1 LWVAAILLGLVPVMG
16 FAQLT
21 QEPFRIDVKN
31 VLSPDDII
39 VPRNANSP
47 ANQGADKAIDGSTD
61 TKFVDSDKAY
71 TGFTV
76 TPKGGATVVTAI
88 SLTYASDAPERD
100 PANFVLYGS
109 LDGSAFEV
117 IIMGNLNSNPARLST
132 ETIRF
137 DNTKA
142 YTSYQVLFPNVAN
155 PANANAMQIAE
166 VALLSSVSI
175 GDASRALNGFVGLPY
190 SSAEGS
196 PWVLLTGGT
205 GDTVDGLGLRSAQ
218 IDHNGISSF
227 EIPGVPGPQT
237 VTWQAFVSS
246 EQNYDY
252 LKFYVDGSEVTS
264 HRKSGQGGGWTSHS
278 QELPAGKHTLRWVY
292 SKDHSIVGGLDYA
305 GLDSVVFT
313 YPPVLARSPSGAAV
327 NPGETLRL
335 TAVGGGGPG
344 TSVVWRRT
352 TAAGTTVLSNGGRIS
367 GATGLE
373 LVITGAQPSDAG
385 TYTVQL
391 NNWAGTVTSANAVVS
406 VEPQPPSITS
416 VTPANATLF
425 QGEALDLSV
434 VAAGTPPLSFQWFRN
449 GTAIPGA
456 TTASYSIASIALSQA
471 GTYTVSVNNAQGS
484 ATSSGIPVVVKTSRF
499 AFDASRALN
508 GFVGLPYTSAEG
520 SPWIVWPDGGD
531 GMALRSAPIP
541 NSATSSFEIPGVPG
555 PQTVTWKAWVRSE
568 SGFDFLKFYVDGS
581 EVTSHRKSGST
592 DGWTSHSQ
600 ELPAGTHT
608 LKWAYSKDYSESVSP
623 DMAGLDSVV
632 FTYPPVLE
640 TSPSGTAVNPGDT
653 LRLTAVGGG
662 GPGTSVVWRRTT
674 AAGTTVLSNG
684 GRISGATGLELVI
697 TGAQPS
703 DVGTYTVQL
712 NNWAGTVT
720 SANADVTI
728 LQPPSIT
735 SVTPANATLVPGQ
748 ALNLNVVAAGTPPLF
763 YQWFRNGTAI
773 AGATTASYSIAS
785 IALSQAGTYTVRV
798 NNAQGQTTSSGI
810 PVVVQGTPQIT
821 AQPANRTAAI
831 GKTVRLTVSVTSSLQ
846 PVTYAWRRGGVPL
859 VSGGRLSGT
868 SSGELTILDVQP
880 ADAGSYTVEV
890 SNAAGS
896 VTSTAATLTVV
907 PFNLAPTLASIPAL
921 TRLEDAAASTVNLS
935 GIDDGNAGLAQG
947 LTVTAVSSN
956 PSVVPHPTVTYTSPQ
971 AVGTL
976 SVTGAPGRSGTATIT
991 VKVQDDGGTVDGGV
1005 DTVERQFVV
1014 TVTAVNDPPTL
1025 NLPANVTMSDT
1036 GAALPGAAN
1045 TTPRTVTL
1053 TGISDGDS
1061 PNFVGLTLSATSG
1074 NPSVLGN
1081 PTITYSGGPTAVLS
1095 LPVPALHSNATVPIT
1110 VRLRDSDGT
1119 ANGGV
1124 DVIERTFN
1132 VQVVAIND
1140 PPTIAPIANLNIA
1153 DTAGEQTVTLTG
1165 LSDGDAGGQS
1175 LTITA
1180 TSSHPSIVTVSPVA
1194 FVGPSSPLRFSPV
1207 VGAVG
1212 TATVT
1217 VTVKDNGGTANG
1229 GVDTT
1234 TRTFVVRVGPVP
1246 PEIEVAPADQIVELG
1261 QPATFEVVASGI
1273 GLTYKWFKD
1282 GVEIPGAT
1290 SRSLQIQSVDNAG
1303 AYRVNVYNAN
1313 PEQIYRTAV
1322 AVLTVVGPPVRSV
1335 VLPTQQAEFTSVLYL
1350 SAGVTATRQW
1360 LKDGQPVPGATGASL
1375 VIPSATRDSVGDYSI
1390 KINVGSVEYISP
1402 PVTLRL
1408 RTPLVTLF
1416 STGLDDRRVRLTDRA
1431 EDPHYTLVSPS
1442 PVTGKAV
1449 SVVLTPG
1456 QYPSS
1461 EWIVGG
1467 ANSAW
1472 LSPSTRLRE
1481 PGSNYVYRTTF
1492 DLTGVEL
1499 NSVEMAGSI
1508 AADDTVTAIRLNGV
1522 ALEGVPTGIGSRG
1535 YSTFQFS
1542 LTNRRGGDRFMDRAR
1557 LPSVAVVA
1565 ATGNTIGSGRDPDER
1580 LVYDSNIHGTVNS
1593 VWWSWVA
1600 PSSGTYSVRS
1610 TGSAIPV
1617 ILAVWDGRAVSRLN
1631 SLGGDGGLGRDTN
1644 TLRRVDFTAV
1654 AGREYQ
1660 ISVDGYGE
1668 ARGVVGIDIRPL
1680 GSTATATSADALP
1693 SVLPGINL
1701 LEFVVRNT
1709 ADPGSDRGLTG
1720 LRVEFTRADAVIHP
1734 PTVGTEPVGG
1744 IQIYGGRKEFAV
1756 SGRFDPGSTF
1766 QWYRGNT
1773 LIEGATEPSLLFNR
1787 VEDFDAGSYRVRI
1800 ENANGVAWSQPAE
1813 FLVDLPL
1820 TITRQP
1826 VDQSVPVG
1834 GTAQFSVRFRGNA
1847 PLAVQWFLN
1856 DQPIAGATSTNLTRV
1871 AVGPADAG
1879 LYRAVVRDRDGSR
1892 DSEPARLVV
1901 VEPPLI
1907 VQEPQ
1912 DLVGVERRDTM
1923 RLYSVVDG
1931 SLPLRLRWF
1940 RNGIP
1945 LAVPDTN
1952 VLDLGLLRE
1961 SHAGDYHFVA
1971 ANLAGSVTSRV
1982 ASVSVNHPPSLVSGS
1997 DDVKADVGG
2006 SARFTVRASG
2016 TGLLSYLWYL
2026 DGVFLAGE
2034 DTASLE
2040 LKDLT
2045 ARTESQ
2051 VAVVVVNDFG
2061 RITNRFRLDVFPPP
2075 VPVVSTGHDIV
2086 QEVRLKPGW
2095 NAFFLQ
2101 VQPADNLVSRVFN
2114 NVPYTSV
2121 WRWSDPG
2128 SGPQYISEQSEANL
2142 DTTQWQVHLPPDHPG
2157 KFQNN
2162 LIRVFRHEAYIVHL
2176 GGAQEVTLSIAGKP
2190 GYQRARWATDGY
2202 TLTGFPVVP
2211 AAANPLNPGQ
2221 FLLGVTAREFLGSSA
2236 AHYDTA
2242 ADAPR
2247 GLYRLGADGAWTR
2260 LGAADE
2266 LRPGEAYWVYTRGS
2280 SRFVAPFELS
2290 FSGGTEITYGVG
2302 GDVQELQLQ
2311 FPEPSPSE
2319 RIRPTASLGHLLE
2332 DQALPLRIAEFDPQA
2347 ATTWRD
2353 LPNGFGISPQV
2364 GSRKTLRLAA
2374 ARSRIPGLVYQ
2385 GVLKVQSGATLHRIP
2400 ITVDRDE
2407 SNVAAVEGTPFNPV
2421 GLWQGTVSITHVS
2434 EVNGLTTNYVVNLVT
2449 NVVDGVTRI
2458 VEIPST
2464 EVRNVSVGSR
2474 PTPVRDPFDL
2484 PILLHADTNGVLRLL
2499 QQVTLMST
2507 PPALGSSNPG
2517 GEPVLLT
2524 DSSTFSRYR
2533 GVSMRGRDLVGR
2545 RFSTPFFPMVRT
2557 NGIPFDGTLALGATV
2572 SATWALPADAA
2583 INPFKHRYHP
2593 DHDNLDTSFRVY
2605 REEAYPV
2612 RRTVRLT
2619 IPEGQGSTTNP
2630 AMGQEEIEGIY
2641 EESVDGLHRTTITA
2655 RGSFQLKRI
2664 LAVGAL
2670 DPSTP

>member
-1 LWVAAILLGLVPVMG
+1 MHKTRGTKRPAKWDSWGTVVRWFVAAILGGLVPAIG

-21 QEPFRIDVKN
+21 QEPFRIDVRN
-31 VLSPDDII
+31 VLSPDDTI

-47 ANQGADKAIDGSTD
+47 ANQGADKAIDGSTA

-76 TPKGGATVVTAI
+76 TPKAGATVVTAI

-109 LDGSAFEV
+109 LNGSAFET

-155 PANANAMQIAE
+155 PALASAMQIAE

-190 SSAEGS
+190 NSAEGS
-196 PWVLLTGGT
+196 PWIMLTGGS
-205 GDTVDGLGLRSAQ
+205 VDGLALRSAP
-218 IDHNGISSF
+218 ISDNGISSF

-246 EQNYDY
+246 EQNYDF
-252 LKFYVDGSEVTS
+252 LKFYVNGYEVTS
-264 HRKSGQGGGWTSHS
+264 HSMSGDGGGWTSRS

-292 SKDHSIVGGLDYA
+292 AKDHSISRGLDYA

-352 TAAGTTVLSNGGRIS
+352 TSAGTTVISNGGRIS

-373 LVITGAQPSDAG
+373 LVITGAQLSDAG

-391 NNWAGTVTSANAVVS
+391 DNWAGTVTSANAVVS
-406 VEPQPPSITS
+406 ILQPPSITS
-416 VTPANATLF
+416 VTPANATLILG
-425 QGEALDLSV
+425 QALALSV
-434 VAAGTPPLSFQWFRN
+434 VAAGTPPLSYQWFRN
-449 GTAIPGA
+449 GTAIAGA
-456 TTASYSIASIALSQA
+456 TSASYSIASIALGQA

-484 ATSSGIPVVVKTSRF
+484 ATSSGIPVVV
-499 AFDASRALN
+499 
-508 GFVGLPYTSAEG
+508 
-520 SPWIVWPDGGD
+520 
-531 GMALRSAPIP
+531 
-541 NSATSSFEIPGVPG
+541 
-555 PQTVTWKAWVRSE
+555 QTA
-568 SGFDFLKFYVDGS
+568 
-581 EVTSHRKSGST
+581 
-592 DGWTSHSQ
+592 
-600 ELPAGTHT
+600 
-608 LKWAYSKDYSESVSP
+608 
-623 DMAGLDSVV
+623 
-632 FTYPPVLE
+632 
-640 TSPSGTAVNPGDT
+640 
-653 LRLTAVGGG
+653 
-662 GPGTSVVWRRTT
+662 
-674 AAGTTVLSNG
+674 
-684 GRISGATGLELVI
+684 
-697 TGAQPS
+697 
-703 DVGTYTVQL
+703 
-712 NNWAGTVT
+712 
-720 SANADVTI
+720 
-728 LQPPSIT
+728 
-735 SVTPANATLVPGQ
+735 
-748 ALNLNVVAAGTPPLF
+748 
-763 YQWFRNGTAI
+763 
-773 AGATTASYSIAS
+773 
-785 IALSQAGTYTVRV
+785 
-798 NNAQGQTTSSGI
+798 
-810 PVVVQGTPQIT
+810 PQIT
-821 AQPANRTAAI
+821 AQPASRTAAI
-831 GKTVRLTVSVTSSLQ
+831 GRTVLLTVSVTSSLQ

-859 VSGGRLSGT
+859 VTGGRLSGT
-868 SSGELTILDVQP
+868 ATGELTILDVQP

-907 PFNLAPTLASIPAL
+907 PLNLAPTLASIPAL
-921 TRLEDAAASTVNLS
+921 ARLEDAAASTVSLS
-935 GIDDGNAGLAQG
+935 GIDDGNTDLAQG

-956 PSVVPHPTVTYTSPQ
+956 PSVVPDPTVTYTSPQ

-976 SVTGAPGRSGTATIT
+976 SVTGVPGRSGTAIIT
-991 VKVQDDGGTVDGGV
+991 VRVRDDGGTLDGGV
-1005 DTVERQFVV
+1005 DTIERQFVV

-1036 GAALPGAAN
+1036 GVALPGAAN

-1053 TGISDGDS
+1053 TGISDGEGGA
-1061 PNFVGLTLSATSG
+1061 VGLTLSATSG
-1074 NPSVLGN
+1074 NPTVLGN

-1124 DVIERTFN
+1124 DVLEKTFN

-1140 PPTIAPIANLNIA
+1140 PPTIAPIANLNIE

-1234 TRTFVVRVGPVP
+1234 TRTFVIRVGPVP
-1246 PEIEVAPADQIVELG
+1246 PEIEVPPADQIVELG
-1261 QPATFEVVASGI
+1261 QTATFEVVASGI

-1282 GVEIPGAT
+1282 GEGEIPGAT
-1290 SRSLQIQSVDNAG
+1290 SRTLQVQAVATNAA
-1303 AYRVNVYNAN
+1303 AYRVYVFNAN

-1335 VLPTQQAEFTSVLYL
+1335 VLPTQQAEFTSTLAL
-1350 SAGVTATRQW
+1350 FSGVTATRQW
-1360 LKDGQPVPGATGASL
+1360 LKDGQPVSGATGASL
-1375 VIPSATRDSVGDYSI
+1375 VIPSATRDSVGEYSI
-1390 KINVGSVEYISP
+1390 KINVRGIEYISP

-1408 RTPLVTLF
+1408 RTPLATLF
-1416 STGLDDRRVRLTDRA
+1416 STGLDDRRVRLPDRA

-1442 PVTGKAV
+1442 PVTARAV

-1467 ANSAW
+1467 TNSAW

-1492 DLTGVEL
+1492 DLAGVEL
-1499 NSVEMAGSI
+1499 NSVEMTGSI

-1522 ALEGVPTGIGSRG
+1522 AMEGVPTGIGSRG
-1535 YSTFQFS
+1535 YSTFQFN

-1565 ATGNTIGSGRDPDER
+1565 ATGTTIGSGRDPDER
-1580 LVYDSNIHGTVNS
+1580 LVYGINIHGTVNS

-1600 PSSGTYSVRS
+1600 PTSGTYSVRS

-1617 ILAVWDGRAVSRLN
+1617 ILAVWDGRAVSRL
-1631 SLGGDGGLGRDTN
+1631 SFLGGDDGLGRDTN
-1644 TLRRVDFTAV
+1644 TIRRVDFTAV

-1680 GSTATATSADALP
+1680 GSTATATLADALP
-1693 SVLPGINL
+1693 SVLPGTNL

-1720 LRVEFTRADAVIHP
+1720 LRVEFTRADGVVHP

-1820 TITRQP
+1820 TISRQP
-1826 VDQSVPVG
+1826 ADQSVPVG

-1892 DSEPARLVV
+1892 DSEPAKLVV

-1952 VLDLGLLRE
+1952 VLDMGLLRE

-1982 ASVSVNHPPSLVSGS
+1982 ARVSVNHPPSLVSGS

-2006 SARFTVRASG
+2006 SAKFTVRASG
-2016 TGLLSYLWYL
+2016 TGRLSYLWYL
-2026 DGVFLAGE
+2026 DGVFQTGA

-2040 LKDLT
+2040 LTNLT
-2045 ARTESQ
+2045 ARTESR

-2095 NAFFLQ
+2095 NAFFLL
-2101 VQPADNLVSRVFN
+2101 VQPSDNLASRVFT

-2128 SGPQYISEQSEANL
+2128 SGPQFISEQSEANL
-2142 DTTQWQVHLPPDHPG
+2142 DTTQWQVHLPPAHPG
-2157 KFQNN
+2157 NFQDN

-2176 GGAQEVTLSIAGKP
+2176 GGAQEVTLAIAGKP

-2211 AAANPLNPGQ
+2211 AAADPLNPGQ
-2221 FLLGVTAREFLGSSA
+2221 FLPGVTTREFLGSSA
-2236 AHYDTA
+2236 AHYDMA

-2290 FSGGTEITYGVG
+2290 FSGATEITYGVG

-2311 FPEPSPSE
+2311 FPEPSASE

-2332 DQALPLRIAEFDPQA
+2332 DQALPLRIAEFDPQV

-2353 LPNGFGISPQV
+2353 LPNGFAISPQV

-2385 GVLKVQSGATLHRIP
+2385 GVLKVQSGGTLHRIP

-2507 PPALGSSNPG
+2507 PPALGASNPG

-2545 RFSTPFFPMVRT
+2545 RFSTPFFPMART

-2572 SATWALPADAA
+2572 SATWALPADDP

-2641 EESVDGLHRTTITA
+2641 EESVDGFHRTTITA
-2655 RGSFQLKRI
+2655 RGSFHLKRI